1 MFYTEGSYKNIF
13 WYINNFILLISKT
26 IFFVDLYEWNK
37 KNLHLQW
44 QNQIIYF
51 LKTEKQTIYFHKTE
65 KQTIYFEKTEK
76 QTIFLKKTGT
86 GVSDIEWSAP

>member
-13 WYINNFILLISKT
+13 WYINNFILLIQKQYFLLIYMNKT
-26 IFFVDLYEWNK
+26 K

-44 QNQIIYF
+44 QNQTIYF

-76 QTIFLKKTGT
+76 QTIFLKKNGDG
-86 GVSDIEWSAP
+86 GVRYRMVCP